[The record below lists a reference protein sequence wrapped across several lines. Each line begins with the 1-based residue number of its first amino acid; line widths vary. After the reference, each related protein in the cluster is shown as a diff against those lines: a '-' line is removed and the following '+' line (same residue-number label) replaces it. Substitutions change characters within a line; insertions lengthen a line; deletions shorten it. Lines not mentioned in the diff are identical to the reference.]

1 MDTWVTVGDAADRVH
16 LTPAA
21 VRQACSRML
30 SAGYARQRGSRW
42 EIHADALAHYEQHG
56 VWPRPTEA
64 RPAVEQQLE
73 SNTLMSALDAAELAA
88 ARLRIV
94 ETELAAARLEVKL
107 LTRDNA
113 VLRQQLVRAVAA
125 GKLAFESASEALAG
139 LDPVTPPSD

>member
-21 VRQACSRML
+21 IRQACSRML

-56 VWPRPTEA
+56 VWPRPTET

-139 LDPVTPPSD
+139 LDPVTPPSA